1 MFSVQNLTNHR
12 VIADKCSVAER
23 YFPRLKGLMGRSH
36 MESGEALLFPR
47 CNSIHMWF
55 MKIPIDVV
63 FLKAEI
69 SSDGKRRAKV
79 ISIHSDVQPWRILPL
94 SHWSANETLELA
106 AGSIRKMEI
115 AVGDEL
121 CIG

>member
-1 MFSVQNLTNHR
+1 MYSVQNLTNHR

-23 YFPRLKGLMGRSH
+23 YFPRLKGLMGRTQ
-36 MESGEALLFPR
+36 MDSGEALFFPR

-79 ISIHSDVQPWRILPL
+79 ISIHSDVQPWRFLPL

-106 AGSIRKMEI
+106 AGTIRKMEI